1 MSATILFN
9 QIKMEIKDARHIE
22 IIHTLEKIERLNGDI
37 HFHKAKE
44 EKVDDLAIEQYERM
58 KAQLTEQLI
67 GLLAGFD
74 LNLEVANP

>member
-1 MSATILFN
+1 
-9 QIKMEIKDARHIE
+9 MEIKDARHIE
-22 IIHTLEKIERLNGDI
+22 IFHTLGKLERLNGVI
-37 HFHKAKE
+37 HFHKAME